1 MKRSRVTL
9 LRLKH
14 VLDTRLRQARE
25 ARDRWPSTRT
35 QDQVCKIEREMRD
48 LDRDLQ
54 TAP

>member
-14 VLDTRLRQARE
+14 VLATRLEHACE

-35 QDQVCKIEREMRD
+35 QDQVCKIQRELRD

-54 TAP
+54 SAR